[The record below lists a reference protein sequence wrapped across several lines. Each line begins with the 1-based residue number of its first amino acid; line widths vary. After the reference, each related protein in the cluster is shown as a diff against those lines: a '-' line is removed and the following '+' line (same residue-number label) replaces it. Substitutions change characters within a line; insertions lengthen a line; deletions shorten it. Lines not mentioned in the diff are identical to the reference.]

1 MRQGQWYNGL
11 GVLTIVLMTLALI
24 PLGTV
29 AVYQTNRVASEAEKN
44 AELAMLAI
52 TADAAKAEEL
62 LMERAF
68 GAARVLAT
76 LAEEYVN
83 DPSQC
88 TRDFGRFVQNDPRYS
103 LIGILPVSGLMTC
116 SSSETEYDFS
126 QSAGFVQRMEGR
138 VPTIEV
144 NTKAPLSGTSVFFVS
159 EPYEIAGEFA
169 GFVSISIPHAG
180 LPKTLASLT
189 DLGLEELM
197 TLNSDGEV
205 LTARSDL
212 EPALDELP
220 SEKTLRSILSS
231 GSRAFQGKNQLGERR
246 RYTIVPIK
254 GSPATVLGVWRMG
267 DGLARQVVGDVR
279 PWLFPVL
286 MWFASMCV
294 AMLSIYMLVLRHL
307 TKLRR
312 RMTAFAEDR
321 DVHVSKDLGPV
332 PNELAELYGHF
343 DRMTDTVLHEEAALE
358 DNLREKN
365 VLIKEVH
372 HRVKNNLQLISS
384 IMNMKIRAAEHEE
397 TRTVLSRLQDRVL
410 SLATIHRDLY
420 QSQHGGMVNIGA
432 LVSEITENSLEVA
445 IASIEDIDMETDI
458 DPVLLYPDQAVPLS
472 LLVAEGITNAIKYLG
487 NAGDQ
492 KPSIALSLKQSGA
505 DCTLKI
511 SNTVGSANA
520 VESTGL
526 GAQLINAFAIQ
537 LGGKVE
543 VEELTDRFTMTV
555 AFKIADFVPDGRDF

>member
-1 MRQGQWYNGL
+1 MRQGLWYNSL
-11 GVLTIVLMTLALI
+11 GVLTIVLMTLALL
-24 PLGTV
+24 PLGAV
-29 AVYQTNRVASEAEKN
+29 AVYQTNRVASEAEKS
-44 AELAMLAI
+44 AELAMLTI

-62 LMERAF
+62 LIERAF

-76 LAEEYVN
+76 LAKDYIN

-103 LIGILPVSGLMTC
+103 LVGILPLSGLMTC

-126 QSAGFVQRMEGR
+126 QAAGFAQRMQDR

-144 NTKAPLSGTSVFFVS
+144 NTRAPLSGTSVFFVS
-159 EPYEIAGEFA
+159 EPYEIDGEFA

-180 LPKTLASLT
+180 LPQTLASLR

-220 SEKTLRSILSS
+220 SEQALRSMLSS

-246 RYTIVPIK
+246 RYSVVPIK
-254 GSPATVLGVWRMG
+254 GSPATVLGVWRTS
-267 DGLARQVVGDVR
+267 DGLARQVVGNVR

-286 MWFASMCV
+286 MWGASMCV

-321 DVHVSKDLGPV
+321 DVQVSKDLGPV
-332 PNELAELYGHF
+332 PNEVAELYGHF

-358 DNLREKN
+358 DSLREKN

-384 IMNMKIRAAEHEE
+384 IMNMKIRTAEHHE
-397 TRTVLSRLQDRVL
+397 TKTVLARLQDRVL

-420 QSQHGGMVNIGA
+420 QSQHGGMVNVGS

-445 IASIEDIDMETDI
+445 IASIKAIDVETDI
-458 DPVLLYPDQAVPLS
+458 DPILLYPDQAVPLS
-472 LLVAEGITNAIKYLG
+472 LLVAEAITNAIKYLG
-487 NAGDQ
+487 NSKGQ
-492 KPSIALSLKQSGA
+492 RSSIAVTLKQSGA

-511 SNTVGSANA
+511 SNTVGLSKE

-526 GAQLINAFAIQ
+526 GGQLMNAFAIQ
-537 LGGKVE
+537 LGGQLE
-543 VEELTDRFTMTV
+543 TEDLTDRFTMTV
-555 AFKIADFVPDGRDF
+555 TFKVADFVPDARDF